1 MLKFI
6 LNDKDIAADVHP
18 GTTLLD
24 FIRYHRRLMGTK
36 IGCRE
41 GDCGACTVL
50 IGEITNN
57 RLEYN
62 TVTSCLMPLGN
73 VTGKHVVTIE
83 GINVNY
89 LTPVQEAFAEEGAS
103 QCGFCTPGFIVSLTG
118 YCLSENTPATANAI
132 DSMNGN
138 ICRCTGYKS
147 IQRAAER
154 ITQLLQQRNTT
165 ALSFA
170 IEKQII
176 PEWFNGIQKRL
187 IKFFLE
193 PGQQVNNTAKKLGGG
208 TDVYVQQHDEM
219 TTQDLQFLYDKKEW
233 KFIEEKNGICAFGA
247 SVTVADI
254 ARSIVFQQHL
264 PRLNDYIKLVSSTPI
279 RNMATIAGN
288 FVNASPIGD
297 FSIFFLALNAQL
309 TLCNGDLKRELPL
322 RLFYKGYKQLNKD
335 EKEYIEKISFQLPSK
350 KQVFNFEKVSKRTHL
365 DIASVNCA
373 MLVSSE
379 NNIIENAS
387 IAAGGVGPIPLY
399 LVASSNFLKGKEI
412 SLALI
417 KELLHKVNEEISPI
431 SDARGSE
438 GYKRLLLAQLI
449 KAHCI
454 KLFPALPENE
464 ILFLS

>member
-6 LNDKDIAADVHP
+6 LNNNDIAIDVHP

-50 IGEITNN
+50 IGEIINN
-57 RLEYN
+57 SLVYK
-62 TVTSCLMPLGN
+62 TVTSCLVPLGN

-83 GINVNY
+83 GINLSD
-89 LTPVQEAFAEEGAS
+89 LTPVQEAFAQEGAT

-118 YCLSENTPATANAI
+118 YCLSENLPATANAI

-154 ITQLLQQRNTT
+154 ITQLLLQRNSN

-170 IEKQII
+170 IEKKII
-176 PEWFNGIQKRL
+176 PGWFIGIKEKLKNFTITQ
-187 IKFFLE
+187 E
-193 PGQQVNNTAKKLGGG
+193 PQVNIAAKKLGGG

-219 TTQDLQFLYDKKEW
+219 TKHDLQFLYDKKEW
-233 KFIEEKNGICAFGA
+233 KFIENNNGICEFGA

-254 ARSIVFQQHL
+254 AASPIFQQHF
-264 PRLNDYIKLVSSTPI
+264 PRLDEYIKLVSSTPI

-309 TLCNGDLKRELPL
+309 TLSNGHSKRELPL
-322 RLFYKGYKQLNKD
+322 RSFYKGYKQLNKV
-335 EKEYIEKISFQLPSK
+335 ENEQIEKISFLLPLK
-350 KQVFNFEKVSKRTHL
+350 KHFFNFEKVSKRTHL
-365 DIASVNCA
+365 DIASVNTA
-373 MLVSSE
+373 MLVSADK
-379 NNIIENAS
+379 NIIQEAS
-387 IAAGGVGPIPLY
+387 ISAGGVGPVPLY
-399 LVASSNFLKGKEI
+399 LGASGNFLKGKEI
-412 SLALI
+412 SLSLI
-417 KELLHKVNEEISPI
+417 KELLQKVNEEISPI
-431 SDARGSE
+431 SDARGSAV
-438 GYKRLLLAQLI
+438 YKRLLLAQLI

-454 KLFPALPENE
+454 KFFPTLPAKE
-464 ILFLS
+464 ILILS